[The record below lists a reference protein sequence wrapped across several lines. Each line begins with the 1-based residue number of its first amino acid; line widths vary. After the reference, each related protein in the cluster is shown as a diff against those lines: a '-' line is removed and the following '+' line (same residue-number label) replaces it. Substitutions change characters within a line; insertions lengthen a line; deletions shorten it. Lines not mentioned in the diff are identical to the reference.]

1 MKQMGFEIGA
11 LQNELWQVRKQRRFV
26 MRSSEE
32 RLHELAE
39 NAWSEDSLAQL
50 VRKYGLCDVCD
61 FSGLNISAARV
72 LVNCA
77 IAALYRYPLLR
88 SRFCYLGSQK
98 GYVALVKKLTQCDAE
113 TMKALGLQHICGAE
127 LARSFGQGLLEFMAE
142 PSRGTG
148 NVLAQAVLA
157 GGFLDGVLLD
167 ERDFS
172 TERFREIKE
181 SLEES
186 VRIGHFA
193 KDCASVSAVI
203 FHEIGHLL
211 DSLCG
216 VSEGA
221 AVQEAFREGRERK
234 IAKEL
239 SAYAATSPAE
249 YVAEGFA
256 ECMSSGAPRR
266 AARAVAEAIAKS
278 YQTLEASR

>member
-1 MKQMGFEIGA
+1 
-11 LQNELWQVRKQRRFV
+11 